1 MIRISQ
7 LVLGFAACFIC
18 QTTAGQT
25 GVLELTL
32 KEAVERAQQYS
43 YDAQAARHR
52 FRSEYW
58 NYQYYRANYLP
69 SLGLTSTPYL
79 DRAINKVTLADG
91 TVKFVEQNM
100 LNTDLSLT
108 LNQNISLTGGSFFLE
123 TAAQRMDMLSS
134 KSTSWQTSPII
145 VGYRQSLFGY
155 NSLKWER
162 RIEPIRYREAQR
174 RYIET
179 LELT

>member
-1 MIRISQ
+1 MIRRSQ
-7 LVLGFAACFIC
+7 LVLCIAACFVC
-18 QTTAGQT
+18 QTMAGQT

-32 KEAVERAQQYS
+32 KEAVERVQQYS
-43 YDAQAARHR
+43 SDAQAARHI

-108 LNQNISLTGGSFFLE
+108 LNQNIPLTGGSFFLE

-134 KSTSWQTSPII
+134 KTTSWQTPFHNCF
-145 VGYRQSLFGY
+145 VPLP
-155 NSLKWER
+155 E
-162 RIEPIRYREAQR
+162 QR
-174 RYIET
+174 NDLLRAKPSAPEFLYT
-179 LELT
+179 SFALRDNG